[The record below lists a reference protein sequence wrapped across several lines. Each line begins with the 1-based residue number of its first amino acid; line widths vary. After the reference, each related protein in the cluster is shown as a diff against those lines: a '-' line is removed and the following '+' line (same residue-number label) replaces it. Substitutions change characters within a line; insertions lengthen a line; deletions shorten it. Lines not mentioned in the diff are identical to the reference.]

1 MNDAEGFDLSD
12 PSRRA
17 EIADE
22 PNPRAVGFPLP
33 VGIRDAAPQTQVQGD
48 PQRRAP
54 APPPRR
60 ALAISS
66 ASAGER
72 PSGFQRAMN
81 ALRLALPLV
90 QRVLPLLDGNVGT
103 AVSNLLS
110 PHLQAAPPPPPVDL
124 APIED
129 GLAELRAQHRELR
142 NQVVEQNLS
151 LKRVQDQLQMV
162 REATDSNTLEQQ
174 KLLVDLKAVG
184 KKVNLFAYFALTLLG
199 LSVLLNVYLFLL
211 IRHILP

>member
-1 MNDAEGFDLSD
+1 MNDAESLDLSD
-12 PSRRA
+12 PGRRT
-17 EIADE
+17 ETADE

-33 VGIRDAAPQTQVQGD
+33 VGIQGAAPQTQVQGD

-54 APPPRR
+54 VPPPRR
-60 ALAISS
+60 ALTTTS

-103 AVSNLLS
+103 AVSNLLT
-110 PHLQAAPPPPPVDL
+110 PLPQAAPPPPPVDL

-129 GLAELRAQHRELR
+129 GLAGLRAQHRELR

-162 REATDSNTLEQQ
+162 REATDTNTLEQQ
-174 KLLVDLKAVG
+174 KLFVDLKAVG
-184 KKVNLFAYFALTLLG
+184 KRVNLFAYFALTLLG

>member
-1 MNDAEGFDLSD
+1 MNDAESLELSD
-12 PSRRA
+12 QGRRA
-17 EIADE
+17 ETADE
-22 PNPRAVGFPLP
+22 PNPRAVGFPVP
-33 VGIRDAAPQTQVQGD
+33 AGIQGAAPQTQSQGD
-48 PQRRAP
+48 PQRFA
-54 APPPRR
+54 AVPPPRR
-60 ALAISS
+60 ALAHSS
-66 ASAGER
+66 ASAVEQ

-110 PHLQAAPPPPPVDL
+110 PHLQAPPPPPPVDL

-129 GLAELRAQHRELR
+129 GLAELRSQHRELR

-162 REATDSNTLEQQ
+162 REATDSNALEQQ
-174 KLLVDLKAVG
+174 KLLGDLKAVG